1 MKPAP
6 RTMVALIAAG
16 SALVLGY
23 IGYRAVPHGADSP
36 TGPLPV
42 AQPFR

>member
-6 RTMVALIAAG
+6 RTQLALIAAG
-16 SALVLGY
+16 SALVLHY

-36 TGPLPV
+36 TDVLY
-42 AQPFR
+42 R